1 MDFFEALIAIS
12 VVVILPIT
20 LLKLLLDYKRERIAA
35 EQGHRDASSALT
47 LGELKDI
54 MRQIAE
60 ESTEP
65 LAARLDTLERGI
77 PDADLPLLREDPEI
91 TATAERTMGRRTT

>member
-20 LLKLLLDYKRERIAA
+20 LLKLLLDYKRERMAA
-35 EQGHRDASSALT
+35 EQGHRDAGSALT

-65 LAARLDTLERGI
+65 LAERLETLERAL
-77 PDADLPLLREDPEI
+77 PDADAAFLPEAPEV
-91 TATAERTMGRRTT
+91 TGTAERTMGRRTT